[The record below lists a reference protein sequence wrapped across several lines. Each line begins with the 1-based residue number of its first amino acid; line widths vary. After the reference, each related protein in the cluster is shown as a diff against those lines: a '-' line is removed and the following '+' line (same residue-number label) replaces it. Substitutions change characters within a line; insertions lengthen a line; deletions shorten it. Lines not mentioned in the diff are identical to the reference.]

1 MSPTDVLPPRSAECR
16 LTVIFFDDR
25 IRNIYPVLAGLDS
38 KLPRLLV
45 IAIVVLHAAIALT
58 FKIVFFSSVQ
68 SLGLSLSSS
77 GSPLVLCARVSRS
90 LCWWDV
96 RPDPAL
102 FSPARL

>member
-1 MSPTDVLPPRSAECR
+1 MSPTGVLPPTSVECR

-68 SLGLSLSSS
+68 SLESSS
-77 GSPLVLCARVSRS
+77 FHLGPPWRCARGCLS

-96 RPDPAL
+96 RSDPAS
-102 FSPARL
+102 FSPSRL